1 MDVKDLISYFTKI
14 FFPNIYNPFMDVKNL
29 ISYYTKKYFFS
40 FNYLQND
47 RYLLILTF

>member
-29 ISYYTKKYFFS
+29 ISYYTKKIFF
-40 FNYLQND
+40 FFQLFAKW
-47 RYLLILTF
+47 YLLILTF